1 MANEHLLVGKW
12 WCSGCSATSE
22 HLRPRKENYVLF
34 IQEPLLIIENGF
46 AMLLASF
53 LVRYAGFLY
62 SFFAFEK
69 SSCTISKVYHFKKKL
84 SIMMQSRTLST

>member
-12 WCSGCSATSE
+12 WRSGCSATSE

-46 AMLLASF
+46 AMLLAFWLGMQVFYTVVSLLLKRVAAPYQKF
-53 LVRYAGFLY
+53 MILKK
-62 SFFAFEK
+62 AFYYDAK
-69 SSCTISKVYHFKKKL
+69 
-84 SIMMQSRTLST
+84 

>member
-1 MANEHLLVGKW
+1 MAAL
-12 WCSGCSATSE
+12 STSE

-46 AMLLASF
+46 AMLLAF
-53 LVRYAGFLY
+53 WLGMQVFYTH

-69 SSCTISKVYHFKKKL
+69 SSCTISKVYHFKESFL
-84 SIMMQSRTLST
+84 L

>member
-1 MANEHLLVGKW
+1 MAAL
-12 WCSGCSATSE
+12 SE

-46 AMLLASF
+46 AMLLAF
-53 LVRYAGFLY
+53 WLGFIY

-69 SSCTISKVYHFKKKL
+69 SSCTISKVYHF
-84 SIMMQSRTLST
+84 